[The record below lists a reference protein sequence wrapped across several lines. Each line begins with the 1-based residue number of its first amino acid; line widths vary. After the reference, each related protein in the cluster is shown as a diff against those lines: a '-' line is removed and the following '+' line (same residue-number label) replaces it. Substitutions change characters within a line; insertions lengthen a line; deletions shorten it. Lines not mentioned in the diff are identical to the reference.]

1 MTIECV
7 PNFSEGRDHA
17 VIDAIARAAG
27 ACLLDASSDRDHNR
41 TVLTLAGEPDAVAE
55 AAFSAVRE
63 AVARIDL
70 TKHTGVHPRLGA
82 ADVIP
87 FVPVSGVT
95 LGEYCLVGAGAVVT
109 RDVPAYATMYGNP
122 ARQHGYT
129 CWCGVQLEPTS
140 ATDYACPDCQRR
152 YAVSG
157 GILAPL
163 AGG

>member
-17 VIDAIARAAG
+17 VIDTIARAAG

-41 TVLTLAGEPDAVAE
+41 TVLTLAGAPHAVAD

-95 LGEYCLVGAGAVVT
+95 LGECAALAQSFG
-109 RDVPAYATMYGNP
+109 
-122 ARQHGYT
+122 
-129 CWCGVQLEPTS
+129 
-140 ATDYACPDCQRR
+140 QR
-152 YAVSG
+152 
-157 GILAPL
+157 LW
-163 AGG
+163 